1 MVNFLIC
8 QGSLSCTV
16 ESTKMKTFFTPRYGV
31 STKMIEELNCFQKV
45 SCVILYQLLQFLPG
59 GGFVHYQAELS
70 VKGWE
75 G

>member
-8 QGSLSCTV
+8 QGSFGCTV
-16 ESTKMKTFFTPRYGV
+16 EDTKMKAFFALRYGV
-31 STKMIEELNCFQKV
+31 ATKMIEELNCFQKV
-45 SCVILYQLLQFLPG
+45 SCVIFDELLQFLPG

-70 VKGWE
+70 VKRWE